1 MKEKRFYLIDNS
13 QVVEDVDVLN
23 LTNEK
28 FIREAER
35 QGTVYTQDS
44 FVEAFNDNYVSA
56 DTQYLRIIDVE
67 M

>member
-1 MKEKRFYLIDNS
+1 MKEKRFYLVNVNNTVDLIDEYKLS
-13 QVVEDVDVLN
+13 DED
-23 LTNEK
+23 
-28 FIREAER
+28 FMSEAER